1 MTTSA
6 TPAVWPPEVTLERD
20 GIRLEPLTLAHEAGI
35 AAAAADGELWNIR
48 VTSVPEPQET
58 RGYIETALKQRT
70 EGSRLAFAVVD
81 VAANDG
87 KGKLV
92 GSTSYHD
99 IVANIR
105 RVEIGWT
112 WYAKSYQ
119 RSKVNTLCKLMLMQH
134 AFETLGCAV
143 VGWRASHMNFASQRA
158 IERLGAKRDGVIRH
172 HLGIRDGKVR
182 DTVMY
187 SMLADEW
194 PAAKAKLEERLH
206 SYSFPS
212 PLRGEGP
219 GERVTT
225 ALQTPLF
232 GTQPAPSPQPSPTW
246 GEGGNVRLEPIT
258 GDNLLAVLRLNPG
271 AIGER
276 MVATNA
282 VSMAQASVSA
292 NAVPRAIVAGA
303 GEAATPVGFIML
315 YDPTLDPAL
324 AAQDKAHTNSI
335 DIWRLM
341 VDFQQQG
348 RGYGAAAIIGAA
360 RYAATRPGITQLRLS
375 YVPREGNPSPFYK
388 AMGFTETGE
397 KDGIEIVMAQPLAA
411 LLARA
416 DAA

>member
-1 MTTSA
+1 MSSSI
-6 TPAVWPPEVTLERD
+6 WPPEVTLERG

-48 VTSVPEPQET
+48 VTSVPEPQDT
-58 RGYIETALKQRT
+58 RSYIETALKQRA
-70 EGSRLAFAVVD
+70 EGSRLAFAVID

-87 KGKLV
+87 KGKV
-92 GSTSYHD
+92 IGSTSYHD

-206 SYSFPS
+206 SYAS
-212 PLRGEGP
+212 
-219 GERVTT
+219 
-225 ALQTPLF
+225 
-232 GTQPAPSPQPSPTW
+232 PSPQPSTTR
-246 GEGGNVRLEPIT
+246 GEGANVYLAPIT
-258 GDNLLAVLRLNPG
+258 SDNLLAVLRLNPG

-360 RYAATRPGITQLRLS
+360 RYAATRPGITQVRLS

-388 AMGFTETGE
+388 AMGFAETGE